1 MASVRL
7 SSWLPVIVIY
17 VDNSNQDDYYVI
29 SRFWCMLKTIYA
41 NLSISH
47 CAVLSGKVANE
58 KTEENSVEIL
68 TLLASKII
76 ENLGQNRYF

>member
-1 MASVRL
+1 MASLRL

-17 VDNSNQDDYYVI
+17 VDNSNQDEYYVI

-41 NLSISH
+41 NLAIGH
-47 CAVLSGKVANE
+47 CAVVSEKVANE